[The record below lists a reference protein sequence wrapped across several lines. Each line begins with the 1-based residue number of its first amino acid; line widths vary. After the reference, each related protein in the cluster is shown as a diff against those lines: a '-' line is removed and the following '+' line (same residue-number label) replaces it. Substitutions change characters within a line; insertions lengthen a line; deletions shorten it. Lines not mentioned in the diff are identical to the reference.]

1 MRSSD
6 RMRLGMTYMSELAVF
21 PDLSIEENIR
31 VGAQALGHADPGA
44 RVEEL
49 YGVFP
54 ALREKRRAPASSLS
68 GGQRKM
74 LGIAKALAAEPRLLV
89 MDEPSA
95 GLSPL
100 FVKEVIRILSDLR
113 GRGLGAF
120 DRRAEYRLPRSG
132 DAGIRAGRRAYP
144 VLRHG
149 RGNDRQRSAAAR
161 LFRTEVMRTIRI
173 GSGAGYSGDRIEPA
187 VELAEKGDIQYLVFE
202 CLGERTVALAQ
213 QARMKNPESGY
224 DPLLEERMRAVL
236 PLCAAKGIKIVTN
249 MGAANPLAAARKTA
263 EIAKSLGLS
272 SLKIAAVVGDDV
284 LDACKDGDLP
294 IMEFDGTIKQ
304 LGNRLL
310 SANAYLGAEPMAQA
324 LSGGADVVIT
334 GRASDPALFLA
345 PMIHA
350 FGWAMDDWNLL
361 GQGTVAGHLLECA
374 GQITGGYFA
383 DPGYKDVQGLARLG
397 FPIGE
402 VGEDG
407 SLVITKVAG
416 SGGAVTAQTCKE
428 QLLYEVHD
436 PRQYIQPDVVADFS
450 QVKVEE
456 IAPDRVRVSGG
467 RGTKRTDTL
476 KVSVGYVDS
485 FIGEGQI
492 SYAGPGAL
500 ARGRLALEIVRER
513 LKLTGVAA
521 SELRFE
527 LIGVDSLHGAE
538 VSAHANE
545 PYEVRV
551 RVAGRT
557 ENLREAI
564 RIGNEV
570 ETLYTNGP
578 AAGGG
583 AFKSARDVVAVA
595 SVLLPRELAKPSV
608 QFVGA

>member
-1 MRSSD
+1 MSGI
-6 RMRLGMTYMSELAVF
+6 RL
-21 PDLSIEENIR
+21 
-31 VGAQALGHADPGA
+31 
-44 RVEEL
+44 
-49 YGVFP
+49 
-54 ALREKRRAPASSLS
+54 
-68 GGQRKM
+68 
-74 LGIAKALAAEPRLLV
+74 
-89 MDEPSA
+89 
-95 GLSPL
+95 
-100 FVKEVIRILSDLR
+100 
-113 GRGLGAF
+113 
-120 DRRAEYRLPRSG
+120 RAELPM
-132 DAGIRAGRRAYP
+132 
-144 VLRHG
+144 
-149 RGNDRQRSAAAR
+149 RQ
-161 LFRTEVMRTIRI
+161 IRI

-187 VELAEKGDIQYLVFE
+187 VELAEKGGIGYLVFE

-213 QARMKNPESGY
+213 QARMKNPDAGY

-236 PLCAAKGIKIVTN
+236 PVCAAKAIKIVTN
-249 MGAANPLAAARKTA
+249 MGAANPHAAARKTA
-263 EIAKSLGLS
+263 EIAKMLGLS
-272 SLKIAAVVGDDV
+272 LRIAAVIGDDV

-304 LGNRLL
+304 LGNKLL
-310 SANAYLGAEPMAQA
+310 SANAYLGAEPMADA
-324 LSGGADVVIT
+324 LNAGADIVIT

-361 GQGTVAGHLLECA
+361 GQGIVVGHLLECA

-383 DPGYKDVQGLARLG
+383 DPGVKDVKDLARLG

-402 VGEDG
+402 VSEDG
-407 SLVITKVAG
+407 TLVVTKVAG
-416 SGGAVTAQTCKE
+416 SGGEVSARTCKE

-436 PRQYIQPDVVADFS
+436 PERYLQPDVVADFS

-456 IAPDRVRVSGG
+456 IGPDRVRVTGG
-467 RGTKRTDTL
+467 RGTERTDTL

-485 FIGEGQI
+485 YIGEGQI

-513 LKLTGVAA
+513 LKLTNVAVT
-521 SELRFE
+521 ELRFE
-527 LIGVDSLHGAE
+527 LVGVDSLHGTK
-538 VSAHANE
+538 VSARANE

-570 ETLYTNGP
+570 ETLFTNGP

-583 AFKSARDVVAVA
+583 AFKSARDIVAVA
-595 SVLLPRELAKPSV
+595 SVLLPRELAKPQV
-608 QFVGA
+608 RFVGA

>member
-1 MRSSD
+1 M
-6 RMRLGMTYMSELAVF
+6 
-21 PDLSIEENIR
+21 
-31 VGAQALGHADPGA
+31 
-44 RVEEL
+44 
-49 YGVFP
+49 
-54 ALREKRRAPASSLS
+54 
-68 GGQRKM
+68 
-74 LGIAKALAAEPRLLV
+74 
-89 MDEPSA
+89 
-95 GLSPL
+95 
-100 FVKEVIRILSDLR
+100 
-113 GRGLGAF
+113 
-120 DRRAEYRLPRSG
+120 
-132 DAGIRAGRRAYP
+132 
-144 VLRHG
+144 
-149 RGNDRQRSAAAR
+149 
-161 LFRTEVMRTIRI
+161 MRTIRI

-213 QARMKNPESGY
+213 QARMKDPESGF

-263 EIAKSLGLS
+263 DIAGSLGLT
-272 SLKIAAVVGDDV
+272 SLKIAAIIGDDV
-284 LDACKDGDLP
+284 LDACKERDLP

-310 SANAYLGAEPMAQA
+310 SANAYLGAEPIAAA
-324 LSGGADVVIT
+324 LSGGADIVIT

-350 FGWAMDDWNLL
+350 FGWALDDWNLL

-383 DPGYKDVQGLARLG
+383 DPGFKDIPDLARLG

-436 PRQYIQPDVVADFS
+436 PTRYLQPDVTADFS

-456 IAPDRVRVSGG
+456 IGEDRVRVSGG
-467 RGTKRTDTL
+467 RGSQRTGTL

-492 SYAGPGAL
+492 SYAGPGAV
-500 ARGRLALEIVRER
+500 ARGRLALDIVRER

-527 LIGVDSLHGAE
+527 LIGVDSLHGAQ
-538 VSAHANE
+538 VSTQVVSTQGVSTHANE
-545 PYEVRV
+545 PYEIRV

-583 AFKSARDVVAVA
+583 AFKSARDVIAVA
-595 SVLLPRELAKPSV
+595 SVLLPRELARPQV
-608 QFVGA
+608 RFVGGELR

>member
-1 MRSSD
+1 MPAIFR
-6 RMRLGMTYMSELAVF
+6 
-21 PDLSIEENIR
+21 
-31 VGAQALGHADPGA
+31 A
-44 RVEEL
+44 RV
-49 YGVFP
+49 F
-54 ALREKRRAPASSLS
+54 
-68 GGQRKM
+68 
-74 LGIAKALAAEPRLLV
+74 
-89 MDEPSA
+89 
-95 GLSPL
+95 
-100 FVKEVIRILSDLR
+100 
-113 GRGLGAF
+113 
-120 DRRAEYRLPRSG
+120 
-132 DAGIRAGRRAYP
+132 
-144 VLRHG
+144 VLRAAWCLQ
-149 RGNDRQRSAAAR
+149 RQGDD
-161 LFRTEVMRTIRI
+161 VRTIRI

-187 VELAEKGDIQYLVFE
+187 IELAEKGDIQYLVFE

-213 QARMKNPESGY
+213 QARMKNPDSGY

-236 PLCAAKGIKIVTN
+236 PLCASKGIKIVTN
-249 MGAANPLAAARKTA
+249 MGAANPEAAARKTA
-263 EIAKSLGLS
+263 DIAKSLGLS
-272 SLKIAAVVGDDV
+272 ALKIAAIVGDDV

-294 IMEFDGTIKQ
+294 IMEFDGTIRQ

-324 LSGGADVVIT
+324 LTAGADIVIT

-345 PMIHA
+345 PMIDA

-383 DPGYKDVQGLARLG
+383 DPGYKDVAGLARLG

-407 SLVITKVAG
+407 SLVITKVKG

-436 PRQYIQPDVVADFS
+436 PVRYFQPDVVADFS
-450 QVKVEE
+450 QVRVEE

-513 LKLTGVAA
+513 LKLTGVAT
-521 SELRFE
+521 SELRFD
-527 LIGVDSLHGAE
+527 LVGVDSLHGPQ
-538 VSAHANE
+538 VSAQSSE

-557 ENLREAI
+557 ESLREAV

-583 AFKSARDVVAVA
+583 AWKSARDVVAVA
-595 SVLLPRELAKPSV
+595 SVLLPRELATP
-608 QFVGA
+608 QIRFVGEAR

>member
-1 MRSSD
+1 
-6 RMRLGMTYMSELAVF
+6 
-21 PDLSIEENIR
+21 
-31 VGAQALGHADPGA
+31 
-44 RVEEL
+44 
-49 YGVFP
+49 
-54 ALREKRRAPASSLS
+54 
-68 GGQRKM
+68 
-74 LGIAKALAAEPRLLV
+74 
-89 MDEPSA
+89 
-95 GLSPL
+95 
-100 FVKEVIRILSDLR
+100 
-113 GRGLGAF
+113 
-120 DRRAEYRLPRSG
+120 
-132 DAGIRAGRRAYP
+132 
-144 VLRHG
+144 
-149 RGNDRQRSAAAR
+149 
-161 LFRTEVMRTIRI
+161 MRTIRI

-187 VELAEKGDIQYLVFE
+187 LELAEKGDIQYLVFE

-213 QARMKNPESGY
+213 QARMKNPDSGY

-236 PLCAAKGIKIVTN
+236 PVCAAKGIKVVTN
-249 MGAANPLAAARKTA
+249 MGAANPEAAARKTA
-263 EIAKSLGLS
+263 EIAKSLGLP
-272 SLKIAAVVGDDV
+272 SLKIASVVGDDV
-284 LDACKDGDLP
+284 LDACKQSDLP
-294 IMEFDGTIKQ
+294 IMEFDGTIRQ

-310 SANAYLGAEPMAQA
+310 SANAYLGAGPMAQA

-383 DPGYKDVQGLARLG
+383 DPGYKDVAGLARLG

-416 SGGAVTAQTCKE
+416 SGGEVTARTCKE

-436 PRQYIQPDVVADFS
+436 PRRYLQPDVVADFS
-450 QVKVEE
+450 QVKIEE
-456 IAPDRVRVSGG
+456 VGPDRVRVTGG
-467 RGTKRTDTL
+467 RGTERTGTL

-500 ARGRLALEIVRER
+500 ARGKLALEIVRER
-513 LKLTGVAA
+513 LQLTGVAT
-521 SELRFE
+521 SELRFD
-527 LIGVDSLHGAE
+527 LIGVDSLHGAQ
-538 VSAHANE
+538 VSERANE
-545 PYEVRV
+545 PYEVRI

-578 AAGGG
+578 AGGGG

-595 SVLLPRELAKPSV
+595 SVLLPRDRAAPQV
-608 QFVGA
+608 RFVGA

>member
-1 MRSSD
+1 
-6 RMRLGMTYMSELAVF
+6 
-21 PDLSIEENIR
+21 
-31 VGAQALGHADPGA
+31 
-44 RVEEL
+44 
-49 YGVFP
+49 
-54 ALREKRRAPASSLS
+54 
-68 GGQRKM
+68 
-74 LGIAKALAAEPRLLV
+74 
-89 MDEPSA
+89 
-95 GLSPL
+95 
-100 FVKEVIRILSDLR
+100 
-113 GRGLGAF
+113 
-120 DRRAEYRLPRSG
+120 
-132 DAGIRAGRRAYP
+132 
-144 VLRHG
+144 
-149 RGNDRQRSAAAR
+149 
-161 LFRTEVMRTIRI
+161 MRTIRI

-187 VELAEKGDIQYLVFE
+187 VELAEKGGIDYLVFE

-249 MGAANPLAAARKTA
+249 MGAANPEAAAKKTA
-263 EIAKSLGLS
+263 EIARSLGLS
-272 SLKIAAVVGDDV
+272 KLEIAAVVGDDV
-284 LDACKDGDLP
+284 LEACKAGDFK

-304 LGNRLL
+304 LGNKLL
-310 SANAYLGAEPMAQA
+310 SANAYLGAEPMAEA
-324 LSGGADVVIT
+324 LTKGADVVIT

-383 DPGYKDVQGLARLG
+383 DPGYKDVPDLARLG

-407 SLVITKVAG
+407 SLVVTKVPG

-436 PRQYIQPDVVADFS
+436 PSQYFQPDVVADFS
-450 QVKVEE
+450 QVSVEE

-467 RGTKRTDTL
+467 RGTKRTGTL
-476 KVSVGYVDS
+476 KVSVGYIDS

-500 ARGRLALEIVRER
+500 ARGRLALDIVRER
-513 LKLTGVAA
+513 LKLTGVATN
-521 SELRFE
+521 ELRFD
-527 LIGVDSLHGAE
+527 LIGMDSLHGAQ
-538 VSAHANE
+538 VSAHGNE

-551 RVAGRT
+551 RVTGRT
-557 ENLREAI
+557 ENLREAM

-578 AAGGG
+578 AGGGG
-583 AFKSARDVVAVA
+583 AWKSARDVVAVA
-595 SVLLPRELAKPSV
+595 SVLLPRELAKPQV
-608 QFVGA
+608 RFVEA

>member
-1 MRSSD
+1 
-6 RMRLGMTYMSELAVF
+6 
-21 PDLSIEENIR
+21 
-31 VGAQALGHADPGA
+31 
-44 RVEEL
+44 
-49 YGVFP
+49 
-54 ALREKRRAPASSLS
+54 
-68 GGQRKM
+68 
-74 LGIAKALAAEPRLLV
+74 
-89 MDEPSA
+89 
-95 GLSPL
+95 
-100 FVKEVIRILSDLR
+100 
-113 GRGLGAF
+113 
-120 DRRAEYRLPRSG
+120 
-132 DAGIRAGRRAYP
+132 
-144 VLRHG
+144 
-149 RGNDRQRSAAAR
+149 
-161 LFRTEVMRTIRI
+161 MRTIRI

-187 VELAEKGDIQYLVFE
+187 LELAEKGDIQYLVFE

-213 QARMKNPESGY
+213 QARMKNAHTGY

-236 PLCAAKGIKIVTN
+236 PVCASRGIRIVTN
-249 MGAANPLAAARKTA
+249 MGAANPAAAARKTA
-263 EIAKSLGLS
+263 EIAGSLGLS
-272 SLKIAAVVGDDV
+272 ALKIAAVIGDDV
-284 LDACKDGDLP
+284 LEPCRERDLP
-294 IMEFDGTIKQ
+294 IMEFDGTIGQ

-310 SANAYLGAEPMAQA
+310 SANAYLGAEPMVEA
-324 LSGGADVVIT
+324 LDAGADIVIT

-350 FGWAMDDWNLL
+350 FGWPMDDWDLL

-383 DPGYKDVQGLARLG
+383 DPPYKNVPDLARLG

-407 SLVITKVAG
+407 SVIITKVAG
-416 SGGAVTAQTCKE
+416 SGGAVTARTCKE

-436 PRQYIQPDVVADFS
+436 PTRYLQPDVTADFS
-450 QVKVEE
+450 QVGVEE
-456 IAPDRVRVSGG
+456 IARDRVRVSGG
-467 RGTKRTDTL
+467 RGTRRPSTL
-476 KVSVGYVDS
+476 KVSIGYVDS

-513 LKLTGVAA
+513 LKLTAVAA

-527 LIGVDSLHGAE
+527 LIGVDSLHGSG

-545 PYEVRV
+545 PYEVRL

-557 ENLREAI
+557 ENLREAV

-583 AFKSARDVVAVA
+583 VVKSARDVVAVA
-595 SVLLPRELAKPSV
+595 SVLLPREYVRPQV
-608 QFVGA
+608 QFTGGA

>member
-1 MRSSD
+1 
-6 RMRLGMTYMSELAVF
+6 
-21 PDLSIEENIR
+21 
-31 VGAQALGHADPGA
+31 
-44 RVEEL
+44 
-49 YGVFP
+49 
-54 ALREKRRAPASSLS
+54 
-68 GGQRKM
+68 
-74 LGIAKALAAEPRLLV
+74 
-89 MDEPSA
+89 
-95 GLSPL
+95 
-100 FVKEVIRILSDLR
+100 
-113 GRGLGAF
+113 
-120 DRRAEYRLPRSG
+120 
-132 DAGIRAGRRAYP
+132 
-144 VLRHG
+144 
-149 RGNDRQRSAAAR
+149 
-161 LFRTEVMRTIRI
+161 MRTIRI

-187 VELAEKGDIQYLVFE
+187 VELAAKGDIDYLVFE

-213 QARMKNPESGY
+213 QARMNNPELGY

-249 MGAANPLAAARKTA
+249 MGAANPEGAARKTA
-263 EIAKSLGLS
+263 EIAKSLRLS
-272 SLKIAAVVGDDV
+272 SLKIAAIVGDDV
-284 LDACKDGDLP
+284 LDACKERDLA
-294 IMEFDGTIKQ
+294 IMEFDGTISQ

-383 DPGYKDVQGLARLG
+383 DPGYKDIAGLARLG
-397 FPIGE
+397 FPIAE
-402 VGEDG
+402 VGADG
-407 SLVITKVAG
+407 SLVITKVLG

-436 PRQYIQPDVVADFS
+436 PTQYFQPDVVADFS
-450 QVKVEE
+450 QVTVEE
-456 IAPDRVRVSGG
+456 IAPDRVRISGG
-467 RGTKRTDTL
+467 RGSRRTGTL
-476 KVSVGYVDS
+476 KVSVGYIDS

-513 LKLTGVAA
+513 LKLAGVAA
-521 SELRFE
+521 SELRFD
-527 LIGVDSLHGAE
+527 LIGVDSLHGAKL
-538 VSAHANE
+538 SAPANE

-551 RVAGRT
+551 RVTGRT
-557 ENLREAI
+557 ENLREAA

-583 AFKSARDVVAVA
+583 AWKTARDVVAIA
-595 SVLLPRELAKPSV
+595 SVLLPRELARPQV
-608 QFVGA
+608 RFFEGAT

>member
-1 MRSSD
+1 MPAIFR
-6 RMRLGMTYMSELAVF
+6 
-21 PDLSIEENIR
+21 
-31 VGAQALGHADPGA
+31 A
-44 RVEEL
+44 RV
-49 YGVFP
+49 F
-54 ALREKRRAPASSLS
+54 AT
-68 GGQRKM
+68 
-74 LGIAKALAAEPRLLV
+74 
-89 MDEPSA
+89 A
-95 GLSPL
+95 G
-100 FVKEVIRILSDLR
+100 SDS
-113 GRGLGAF
+113 
-120 DRRAEYRLPRSG
+120 D
-132 DAGIRAGRRAYP
+132 
-144 VLRHG
+144 V
-149 RGNDRQRSAAAR
+149 
-161 LFRTEVMRTIRI
+161 RTIRI

-187 VELAEKGDIQYLVFE
+187 VELAEKGGIQYLVFE

-236 PLCAAKGIKIVTN
+236 PLCAANGIKIVTN
-249 MGAANPLAAARKTA
+249 MGAANPEAAGRKAA

-272 SLKIAAVVGDDV
+272 ALRIAAVTGDDV
-284 LDACKDGDLP
+284 LDACKDGNLP
-294 IMEFDGTIKQ
+294 IMEFEGTIKQ

-310 SANAYLGAEPMAQA
+310 SANAYLGAEPMAEA
-324 LSGGADVVIT
+324 LGAGADIVIT

-345 PMIHA
+345 PMIHE

-383 DPGYKDVQGLARLG
+383 DPGYKDVADLARLG

-436 PRQYIQPDVVADFS
+436 PVRYLQPDVVADFS

-456 IAPDRVRVSGG
+456 IGPDRVRVSGG

-485 FIGEGQI
+485 YIGEGQI

-513 LKLTGVAA
+513 LKLTGVVA
-521 SELRFE
+521 SEMRFE
-527 LIGVDSLHGAE
+527 LVGVDSLHGGE
-538 VSAHANE
+538 ISAGANE

-557 ENLREAI
+557 ENLREAV

-583 AFKSARDVVAVA
+583 AWKSARDVVAVA
-595 SVLLPRELAKPSV
+595 SVLLPRDRAKP
-608 QFVGA
+608 QIRFVGA

>member
-1 MRSSD
+1 
-6 RMRLGMTYMSELAVF
+6 
-21 PDLSIEENIR
+21 
-31 VGAQALGHADPGA
+31 
-44 RVEEL
+44 
-49 YGVFP
+49 
-54 ALREKRRAPASSLS
+54 
-68 GGQRKM
+68 
-74 LGIAKALAAEPRLLV
+74 
-89 MDEPSA
+89 
-95 GLSPL
+95 
-100 FVKEVIRILSDLR
+100 
-113 GRGLGAF
+113 
-120 DRRAEYRLPRSG
+120 
-132 DAGIRAGRRAYP
+132 
-144 VLRHG
+144 
-149 RGNDRQRSAAAR
+149 
-161 LFRTEVMRTIRI
+161 MRTIRI

-187 VELAEKGDIQYLVFE
+187 LELAEKGDIQYLVFE

-213 QARMKNPESGY
+213 QARMKNAQTGY
-224 DPLLEERMRAVL
+224 DPLLEERMRGVL
-236 PLCAAKGIKIVTN
+236 PVCASRGIRIVTN
-249 MGAANPLAAARKTA
+249 MGAANPAAAARKAA
-263 EIAKSLGLS
+263 EIAGSLGLS
-272 SLKIAAVVGDDV
+272 ALKIAAVIGDDV
-284 LDACKDGDLP
+284 LEPCRERDLP
-294 IMEFDGTIKQ
+294 IMEFDSTIGQ

-310 SANAYLGAEPMAQA
+310 SANAYLGAEPMVEA
-324 LSGGADVVIT
+324 LEAGADIVIT

-350 FGWAMDDWNLL
+350 FGWAMDDWNRL

-383 DPGYKDVQGLARLG
+383 DPPYKNVPDLARLG

-407 SLVITKVAG
+407 SLIITKVAG
-416 SGGAVTAQTCKE
+416 SGGAVTARTCKE

-436 PRQYIQPDVVADFS
+436 PARYLQPDVTADFS
-450 QVKVEE
+450 QVGVEE
-456 IAPDRVRVSGG
+456 IGSDRVRVSGG
-467 RGTKRTDTL
+467 RGTRRPSTL
-476 KVSVGYVDS
+476 KVSVGYVDG

-500 ARGRLALEIVRER
+500 ARGRLALDIVRER

-527 LIGVDSLHGAE
+527 LIGVDSLHGSK

-557 ENLREAI
+557 ESLGEAV

-583 AFKSARDVVAVA
+583 VVKSARDVVAVA
-595 SVLLPRELAKPSV
+595 SVLLAREHVRPQV
-608 QFVGA
+608 QFTGGA

>member
-1 MRSSD
+1 
-6 RMRLGMTYMSELAVF
+6 V
-21 PDLSIEENIR
+21 
-31 VGAQALGHADPGA
+31 
-44 RVEEL
+44 
-49 YGVFP
+49 
-54 ALREKRRAPASSLS
+54 
-68 GGQRKM
+68 
-74 LGIAKALAAEPRLLV
+74 
-89 MDEPSA
+89 
-95 GLSPL
+95 
-100 FVKEVIRILSDLR
+100 
-113 GRGLGAF
+113 
-120 DRRAEYRLPRSG
+120 
-132 DAGIRAGRRAYP
+132 
-144 VLRHG
+144 
-149 RGNDRQRSAAAR
+149 
-161 LFRTEVMRTIRI
+161 RTIRI

-187 VELAEKGDIQYLVFE
+187 IELAEKGDIQYLVFE

-236 PLCAAKGIKIVTN
+236 PLCAARGIKIVTN
-249 MGAANPLAAARKTA
+249 MGAANPEAAARKTA
-263 EIAKSLGLS
+263 DIAKSLGLS
-272 SLKIAAVVGDDV
+272 ALKIAAIVGDDV

-294 IMEFDGTIKQ
+294 IMEFDGTIRQ

-324 LSGGADVVIT
+324 LTAGADIVIT

-383 DPGYKDVQGLARLG
+383 DPGYKDVADLARLG

-407 SLVITKVAG
+407 SLVITKVTG

-436 PRQYIQPDVVADFS
+436 PEKYFQPDVVADFS

-456 IAPDRVRVSGG
+456 IGPDRVRVSGG
-467 RGTKRTDTL
+467 RGAKRTDTL

-485 FIGEGQI
+485 YIGEGQI

-513 LKLTGVAA
+513 LKLTNVAT

-527 LIGVDSLHGAE
+527 LVGVDSLHGPE
-538 VSAHANE
+538 VSARASE
-545 PYEVRV
+545 PYEARV
-551 RVAGRT
+551 RVSGRT
-557 ENLREAI
+557 ENLREAV

-583 AFKSARDVVAVA
+583 AWKSARDVVAVA
-595 SVLLPRELAKPSV
+595 SVLLPRELAKPQV
-608 QFVGA
+608 RFVGA